1 MEGNPFISANSAF
14 SGEVLCQAGRLIL
27 NIEKN
32 KELREMSENVQKN
45 FIINSKFIHLSTNL
59 CYNIKHKKIL
69 QRGDNVIK
77 KEMIAML
84 LAGGQGSRLGVL
96 TQKVAKP
103 AVSFGG
109 KYRIIDFPLSNCIN
123 SGVDTVG
130 VLTQYQP
137 LRLNTHIGIGIP
149 WDLDRNVGGVTIL
162 PPYEK
167 SKGSDW
173 YTGTANAIFQNLEYM
188 ETYNPDYVLILS
200 GDHIYKMDYEVML
213 EYHKANNADVTIA
226 AMPVPIEEASRFGI
240 VITDEHNRITE
251 FEEKPANPRS
261 NLASMGIYIFSWPAL
276 KEALLALSEEPGCDF
291 GKHVIPY
298 CHGKG
303 ERIFAYEYN
312 GYWKD
317 VGTLGSYWEANM
329 ELIDIIPEFNLYEEY
344 WKIYTRSDIIPPQ
357 YIAPEAVIE
366 RSIIGEGTE
375 IYGEVHNSVI
385 GAGVTIE
392 AGAVVRDSIVMRNSV
407 IGAGAKVD
415 KAIVAEDT
423 AIGAG
428 AELGVGEYAPST
440 YAPKVYQ
447 FDLVTIG
454 EHSVIP
460 ENVKIGKNTAI
471 SGVTVLEDYPDGL
484 LASGDSIIKA
494 GGIR

>member
-1 MEGNPFISANSAF
+1 M
-14 SGEVLCQAGRLIL
+14 VR
-27 NIEKN
+27 
-32 KELREMSENVQKN
+32 
-45 FIINSKFIHLSTNL
+45 
-59 CYNIKHKKIL
+59 
-69 QRGDNVIK
+69 

-137 LRLNTHIGIGIP
+137 LRLNAHIGIGIP
-149 WDLDRNVGGVTIL
+149 WDLDRNVGGVTVL
-162 PPYEK
+162 PPYER

-173 YTGTANAIFQNLEYM
+173 YTGTANAIYQNLEYM
-188 ETYNPDYVLILS
+188 DSYNPEYVLILS

-226 AMPVPIEEASRFGI
+226 AMSVPMEEASRFGI
-240 VITDEHNRITE
+240 LITDDTNKITE

-261 NLASMGIYIFSWPAL
+261 NLASMGIYIFNWKTL
-276 KEALLALSEEPGCDF
+276 KEALLTLSDVPGCDF

-298 CHGKG
+298 CHEKG
-303 ERIFAYEYN
+303 NRIFAYEYN

-344 WKIYTRSDIIPPQ
+344 WKIYTKTDRIPPQ
-357 YIAPEAVIE
+357 YIDADAKVVK
-366 RSIIGEGTE
+366 SIIGEGTE
-375 IYGEVHNSVI
+375 IYGEVTNSVI
-385 GAGVTIE
+385 GEGVTIE
-392 AGAVVRDSIVMRNSV
+392 KGAVVRDSIIMQDTV
-407 IGAGAKVD
+407 IGAGAIVE
-415 KAIVAEDT
+415 KAIVAEDVT
-423 AIGAG
+423 IGAY
-428 AELGVGEYAPST
+428 AHLGVGEYAESK
-440 YAPKVYQ
+440 YDPKVYQ
-447 FDLVTIG
+447 FDLVTVG

-460 ENVKIGKNTAI
+460 EGVKIGKNTAI
-471 SGVTVLEDYPDGL
+471 SGVTEPYDYPDGQL
-484 LASGDSIIKA
+484 ESGGYIVKA
-494 GGIR
+494 GGNA

>member
-1 MEGNPFISANSAF
+1 M
-14 SGEVLCQAGRLIL
+14 
-27 NIEKN
+27 
-32 KELREMSENVQKN
+32 
-45 FIINSKFIHLSTNL
+45 
-59 CYNIKHKKIL
+59 
-69 QRGDNVIK
+69 IK

-226 AMPVPIEEASRFGI
+226 AMPVPIEEASRFG
-240 VITDEHNRITE
+240 VLITDDNNCITE
-251 FEEKPANPRS
+251 FEEKPENPRS
-261 NLASMGIYIFSWPAL
+261 NLASMGIYIFSWKAL
-276 KEALLALSEEPGCDF
+276 KEALVQLSDEPGCDF
-291 GKHVIPY
+291 GKHIIPH
-298 CHGKG
+298 CHEGG
-303 ERIFAYEYN
+303 QRIFAYEYN

-317 VGTLGSYWEANM
+317 VGTLSSYWEANM

-344 WKIYTRSDIIPPQ
+344 WRIYTKSDIIPPQ
-357 YIAPEAVIE
+357 YISSDSKIE

-375 IYGEVHNSVI
+375 IYGEVKNSVI
-385 GAGVTIE
+385 GAGVVIGK
-392 AGAVVRDSIVMRNSV
+392 GAVVNDSIIMRDSV
-407 IGAGAKVD
+407 IGEGSVLN
-415 KAIVAEDT
+415 KAIIAENVT
-423 AIGAG
+423 IGAG
-428 AELGVGEYAPST
+428 AELGVGEYAVSV
-440 YAPKVYQ
+440 YDPKVYQ
-447 FDLVTIG
+447 SDLVTIG
-454 EHSVIP
+454 EHTIIP
-460 ENVKIGKNTAI
+460 DKVKVGKNTAI
-471 SGVTVLEDYPDGL
+471 SGITTAEDYPDGL
-484 LASGDSIIKA
+484 LPSGDYIMKA
-494 GGIR
+494 GGVR

>member
-1 MEGNPFISANSAF
+1 M
-14 SGEVLCQAGRLIL
+14 
-27 NIEKN
+27 
-32 KELREMSENVQKN
+32 
-45 FIINSKFIHLSTNL
+45 
-59 CYNIKHKKIL
+59 
-69 QRGDNVIK
+69 IK

-137 LRLNTHIGIGIP
+137 LRLNSHIGIGIA

-162 PPYEK
+162 PPYER

-173 YTGTANAIFQNLEYM
+173 YTGTANAIYQNLEYM
-188 ETYNPDYVLILS
+188 ESYNPDYVLILS

-226 AMPVPIEEASRFGI
+226 CMPVPIEEASRFGI
-240 VITDEHNRITE
+240 VITDENNRITE

-261 NLASMGIYIFSWPAL
+261 NLASMGIYIFSWKAL
-276 KEALLALSEEPGCDF
+276 KEALIAMSEEPGCDF

-298 CHGKG
+298 CHQKQ

-344 WKIYTRSDIIPPQ
+344 WKIYTKSDIIPPQ
-357 YIAPEAVIE
+357 YVAADAVID

-375 IYGEVHNSVI
+375 VHGTITNSVI

-392 AGAVVRDSIVMRNSV
+392 PGAEVHDSIIMRDCH
-407 IGAGAKVD
+407 IKAGAKVN

-423 AIGAG
+423 TVGEG
-428 AELGVGEYAPST
+428 SELGVGEYAPSK
-440 YAPKVYQ
+440 YDPKVYQ

-460 ENVKIGKNTAI
+460 DHVKIGKNTAI
-471 SGVTVLEDYPDGL
+471 SGVTTPEDYTDGA
-484 LASGDSIIKA
+484 LASGDYIIKA
-494 GGIR
+494 GGVR